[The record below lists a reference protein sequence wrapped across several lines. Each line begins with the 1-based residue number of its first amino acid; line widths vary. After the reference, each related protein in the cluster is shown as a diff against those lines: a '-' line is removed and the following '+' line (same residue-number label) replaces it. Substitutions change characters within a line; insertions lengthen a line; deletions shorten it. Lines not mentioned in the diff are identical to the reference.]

1 MGRNHLRHRRLPCVE
16 KHKKAPYLAQFGK
29 IGEEFGELGAENA
42 NLANKIRKGERITR
56 QDIEKAYLEAFD
68 ISQAAQQYMY
78 IIHEQFG
85 KPFCFTVDEMFE
97 KGINKNKVRGYYDK
111 GDIE

>member
-16 KHKKAPYLAQFGK
+16 SIKSSVFGTVRK

-56 QDIEKAYLEAFD
+56 QDVERAYLEAFD